1 MGRDDG
7 FLSSRH
13 CKSGIG
19 LWVLQYICRGA
30 QRGDQAASAA
40 ATNRR
45 HQAGSSRVS
54 TQVAWSRLMYCLE
67 FAVDSELIRRS
78 PCPTGKDGKRR
89 TGLPSLGPSRSRS
102 VLTADELAA
111 IGEVTSTDV
120 AYGPGRP
127 EQLRSH
133 TRDDHRINLQGRSKF
148 HEGRDAVAV
157 DNTMDPLAWLRKHP
171 EYGGTRRTGSHGR
184 GPSEV
189 PRWDAH
195 TGATS
200 GAHRDAGLA
209 PQREG
214 SHGTESR
221 FAHLSRSGRD
231 LGSRCGASTSAPR
244 RPQNT

>member
-1 MGRDDG
+1 MGLDNG

-171 EYGGTRRTGSHGR
+171 EYGG
-184 GPSEV
+184 
-189 PRWDAH
+189 A
-195 TGATS
+195 ATN
-200 GAHRDAGLA
+200 GLA
-209 PQREG
+209 RSWALRSPPLG
-214 SHGTESR
+214 C
-221 FAHLSRSGRD
+221 AHWRHLRCS
-231 LGSRCGASTSAPR
+231 SRCWPCTSARGVSRDRIKVRSSFPLR
-244 RPQNT
+244 KGPW